1 MSENSLF
8 SFFCVFAREKRRRKG
23 NFKCPPRR
31 RRRPDSFS
39 FYIPPRHRL
48 VYFLVYFAFFVKKEK
63 KGMREKKER
72 VFARL
77 RKKVLI
83 AFLELGLV
91 PIVERLLYFIFPFP
105 PWLGMGKVRTLFLR
119 PFMRKLIAAIFSS
132 SSSSS
137 EEEEWRNKILALTP
151 KNICST
157 KRFLNLSTAA
167 TKKSDATSS

>member
-1 MSENSLF
+1 
-8 SFFCVFAREKRRRKG
+8 
-23 NFKCPPRR
+23 
-31 RRRPDSFS
+31 
-39 FYIPPRHRL
+39 
-48 VYFLVYFAFFVKKEK
+48 
-63 KGMREKKER
+63 MREKKER

-119 PFMRKLIAAIFSS
+119 PFMRELIAAIFSSS

-137 EEEEWRNKILALTP
+137 EEEEWRNKILALTQ
-151 KNICST
+151 
-157 KRFLNLSTAA
+157 
-167 TKKSDATSS
+167 KKHLLHQTLLELEYRRHQKK